1 MRTVFLSVAAGIA
14 FLAMQLNTVE
24 AKPMKFYDANCDGV
38 VNLLDSMDIRN
49 EVAGFGP
56 TCRGD
61 VDGDGAVT
69 AVDALHVLRKI
80 AGLE

>member
-1 MRTVFLSVAAGIA
+1 MPTVFLSLMAGVT
-14 FLAMQLNTVE
+14 LLVMQFNTVE
-24 AKPMKFYDANCDGV
+24 AKPTRFYDANCDGV